1 MWEKSKRVLVS
12 SVLSLSLIGNTTVL
26 ATVNNPTQTQENENI
41 ARNYLKVSYES
52 KVLFH
57 EQVPSKTMIQVL
69 NENNDVVESMVLT
82 SDKEMNLEKPKVS
95 NGKMLSYWT
104 IEMKDEKLFIKPVL
118 TAKEEFSVK
127 FYVKDVGGN
136 LLENHKQIK
145 EVVKSATKDAKLK
158 DVLPDVN
165 PDNNYKFT
173 SWFAMVDKGDGKKV
187 EEKLQNIEDVKIT
200 DSKGEYYAKF
210 FSDFNNNGID
220 DKTEEITVNFVT
232 NIEEQIEP
240 VKLNVGQKIKAP
252 KLSNKDKI
260 FIGWYTNGELTNK
273 FGNDNLKESITLYAK
288 WENAEKVITESE
300 KKPITDKDVSDQVE
314 KILNERF
321 KELKDGQTTAEKP
334 NETTTEVPNKEVTET
349 TGTTEKP
356 KDNNNDNKGA
366 ATNNNQKSDTNNTKD
381 NTKTNNS
388 NAIPPTSNPRGGSI
402 QNDTKLKDNVT
413 SNNPN
418 NSNSLNSNKVSVYTE
433 TKYVFKN
440 KNVGE
445 KYMVKFLDE
454 NGAFVSSLT
463 LPYGRTIKILDENE
477 APREEYAVR
486 QDTTINLDT
495 ERYVNKGS
503 TFLGLDTRSVQ
514 VNSAEI
520 TEIYPT
526 TAKNNSN
533 SFLYKKD
540 EKTSQKKESNTQN
553 IIIALS
559 IVAVICITLGIFLL
573 LKKRKKK
580 EKDQEQNINM

>member
-12 SVLSLSLIGNTTVL
+12 SALSLSLIGNTTVL

-104 IEMKDEKLFIKPVL
+104 IEMKDGKLFVKPVL

-136 LLENHKQIK
+136 LLENHKRIK
-145 EVVKSATKDAKLK
+145 EVVKSATKDATLK

-173 SWFAMVDKGDGKKV
+173 GWFAMVDKGDGKKV
-187 EEKLQNIEDVKIT
+187 EEKLQNIEDIKVT
-200 DSKGEYYAKF
+200 DSKSEYYAKF
-210 FSDFNNNGID
+210 FSDLNNNGID

-240 VKLNVGQKIKAP
+240 VKLNVGQKIKIP

-260 FIGWYTNGELTNK
+260 FIGWYTNAELTNK
-273 FGNDNLKESITLYAK
+273 FGNDSLKDSITLYAK

-321 KELKDGQTTAEKP
+321 KELKEGQTNTEKP
-334 NETTTEVPNKEVTET
+334 NESTNKET

-366 ATNNNQKSDTNNTKD
+366 AATATNNQKSDTNNTKD

-388 NAIPPTSNPRGGSI
+388 NTNPLTSNPWGGSI
-402 QNDTKLKDNVT
+402 QNDTKLKENVV
-413 SNNPN
+413 S
-418 NSNSLNSNKVSVYTE
+418 NSNKITAYTE

-440 KNVGE
+440 KNIGE

-454 NGAFVSSLT
+454 SGAFVSSLT
-463 LPYGRTIKILDENE
+463 LPYGRTIKLLDENE
-477 APREEYAVR
+477 IPHEEYAVR
-486 QDTTINLDT
+486 QDTTINLNT
-495 ERYVNKGS
+495 ERYINKGS
-503 TFLGLDTRSVQ
+503 TFLGLDTRTVQ
-514 VNSAEI
+514 VNTTEI

-526 TAKNNSN
+526 TVKNNSN

-540 EKTSQKKESNTQN
+540 EKNSQKKDSNNQN

-559 IVAVICITLGIFLL
+559 IVSVFCIILGIFVLF
-573 LKKRKKK
+573 KKRKKK

>member
-95 NGKMLSYWT
+95 NEKMLSYWT

-136 LLENHKQIK
+136 LLENHKRIK

-158 DVLPDVN
+158 DVLPDVS

-173 SWFAMVDKGDGKKV
+173 GWFAMVDKGDGKKV
-187 EEKLQNIEDVKIT
+187 EEKLQNIEDIKVA
-200 DSKGEYYAKF
+200 DSKGEYYAEF

-240 VKLNVGQKIKAP
+240 VKLNVGQKIKIP

-260 FIGWYTNGELTNK
+260 FIGWYTNAELTNK
-273 FGNDNLKESITLYAK
+273 FGNDNLKDSITLYAK

-321 KELKDGQTTAEKP
+321 KELKEGQTSTVKP
-334 NETTTEVPNKEVTET
+334 NETTTEVPNKET

-356 KDNNNDNKGA
+356 KDNNSDNKGA
-366 ATNNNQKSDTNNTKD
+366 ATTNNTKD

-388 NAIPPTSNPRGGSI
+388 NANPPTSNPWGGSI
-402 QNDTKLKDNVT
+402 QNDTKLKENVV
-413 SNNPN
+413 S
-418 NSNSLNSNKVSVYTE
+418 NSNKITAYTE

-440 KNVGE
+440 KNIGE

-454 NGAFVSSLT
+454 SGAFVSSLT
-463 LPYGRTIKILDENE
+463 LPYGRTIKLLDENE
-477 APREEYAVR
+477 IPHEEYAVR
-486 QDTTINLDT
+486 QDTTINLNT
-495 ERYVNKGS
+495 EKYINKGS
-503 TFLGLDTRSVQ
+503 TFLGLDIRTIQ
-514 VNSAEI
+514 VNATEI

-526 TAKNNSN
+526 TVKNNSN

-540 EKTSQKKESNTQN
+540 EKNSQKKDSNNQN

-559 IVAVICITLGIFLL
+559 IVSVICIILGIFVLF
-573 LKKRKKK
+573 KKRKKK
-580 EKDQEQNINM
+580 EKDQKQNINM